1 MSSKI
6 ITLVITAGCAFAPA
20 AQATIATFAEYHLG
34 EAGSLGTNNLPIDG
48 SGNGRN
54 LTNAINGSYASV
66 GNAAFHNL
74 AANSTTYLDTSLTG
88 NEGFYGTNLFTSLPT
103 DNFAF
108 GVFARAASNAT
119 ADNRGDIFTLGG
131 STNSFKLSLAPNGWA
146 ASANN
151 IAWIGAGNG
160 ITGSFA
166 DNTWVHLALIRSA
179 GTTTFYI
186 NGTAQGSTYGGVP
199 VHDSPHI
206 SVAPGGGAFFDGHI
220 DEARVLT
227 FDTGD
232 ITTDI
237 LAALQVG
244 SRIPDRFVNEGP
256 KGAYY
261 AADLSTD
268 QYSSFR
274 LGGGTNDFVRIMV
287 ADRLSVVAGTAPTQV
302 IDILKQGTITVGTYP
317 LIDYDGTIGG
327 LGFAGLSLGNL
338 PPRVTA
344 TLVNNTTNT
353 TIDLDVTVS
362 GDDNI
367 TWTGT
372 GGGTW
377 DLETTAAW
385 KSNTG
390 GASTVFYDADHVTF
404 DDTATTGAVDIFGS
418 VMPTT
423 LTVNNATLDYTF
435 TGDSII
441 GTTGLVKSG
450 AAGLTV
456 SNYNAYTGANTLN
469 GGTVRLEGTD
479 GSLGNGTITN
489 NATLIVAR
497 SATSTFSN
505 TISGT
510 GSLEKRG
517 GETLTLSGPNNYS
530 GNTTITAGTLKS
542 GNTACLGANSGSTT
556 VADGAT
562 LDVNSTG
569 FGSEPII
576 INGSGVGGAG
586 AIVNSGSE
594 QQNGIR
600 NLTLASDS
608 AIGGTGRW
616 DVRGAGATAS
626 GNFKLTK
633 IGANKTSFVSTT
645 MDLKDIDLQG
655 GTMAFEYGTI
665 YADTNPGRV
674 AAAGGAI
681 IGFGNHGSAITMS
694 KPLQMDGGM
703 IRTTSTGA
711 NGNCIVISPVT
722 LNATSTEILVDS
734 TATMNLDGVF
744 SGTGGIEKTGAG
756 TLSLGATNAYTGN
769 TTVTLGTLSLATD
782 SLADTS
788 TVSLATGTTL
798 NLTHAATDTINA
810 LFIGGVQQAPGLYKS
825 STAEGE
831 GTVLTE
837 LTGTGKLQVTTGPS
851 NTFASWMGTYDFS
864 AFPGA
869 DLSATGDAD
878 NDGITNLIEQVFGT
892 APNAATSGLT
902 QVSATSTSVTFKHHL
917 NPDLASDV
925 TYSYQWST
933 DLGEWK
939 ASGESDT
946 GGTTASIAAGTP
958 VADEV
963 TVTATISDGPA
974 ARIFVRVVA
983 VQAP

>member
-6 ITLVITAGCAFAPA
+6 ITLAITAGCAFLATA
-20 AQATIATFAEYHLG
+20 RATIATFAEYRLG

-54 LTNAINGSYASV
+54 FGSAINGNYASA
-66 GNAAFHNL
+66 GSATFHSL
-74 AANSTTYLDTSLTG
+74 AANSTAYLDTSLTG
-88 NEGFYGTNLFTSLPT
+88 TEGFYSTNLFTGLPT

-108 GVFARAASNAT
+108 GVFARAAANTSAT
-119 ADNRGDIFTLGG
+119 QGDVFTLGG
-131 STNSFKLSLAPNGWA
+131 LNGAFKLSLVGNGWG
-146 ASANN
+146 ASCHNV
-151 IAWIGAGNG
+151 AWIAATNG
-160 ITGSFA
+160 ITGSFTA
-166 DNTWVHLALIRSA
+166 DTWVHLAVIRS
-179 GTTTFYI
+179 GGITTFYI
-186 NGTAQGSTYGGVP
+186 NGTAQGSTYSGAP
-199 VHDSPHI
+199 VHNTPHI
-206 SVAPGGGAFFDGHI
+206 SVSPGGSSFFDGQI
-220 DEARVLT
+220 DEARVVT

-232 ITTDI
+232 TAADI
-237 LAALQVG
+237 IAALQVG
-244 SRIPDRFVNEGP
+244 SRIPDHFVNEGV
-256 KGAYY
+256 KGAYI
-261 AADLSTD
+261 AANLSTD

-274 LGGGTNDFVRIMV
+274 LGGGTNDFVKITQ
-287 ADRLSVVAGTAPTQV
+287 ADRLTVVAGTAPTQV
-302 IDILKQGTITVGTYP
+302 IDILKQGTIAVGTYP
-317 LIDYDGTIGG
+317 LIDYTGTIGG
-327 LGFAGLSLGNL
+327 LGFAGLSLGTL

-344 TLVNNTTNT
+344 ALVNNTTNT

-362 GDDNI
+362 GEDNI

-377 DLETTAAW
+377 DQETTAAW
-385 KSNTG
+385 KFNTG
-390 GASTVFYDADHVTF
+390 GASTVFYDTDKVTF
-404 DDTATTGAVDIFGS
+404 DDTATTGTVDIFGS
-418 VMPTT
+418 VQPAS

-456 SNYNAYTGANTLN
+456 SNHNTYTGATILN
-469 GGTVRLEGTD
+469 AGTVRLEGAD

-489 NATLIVAR
+489 NTTLIVER
-497 SATSTFSN
+497 SSASTLSN
-505 TISGT
+505 TISGSGT
-510 GSLEKRG
+510 LEKRG
-517 GETLTLSGPNNYS
+517 VETLTLSGSSNYS
-530 GNTTITAGTLKS
+530 GNTTITAGTIKS
-542 GNTACLGANSGSTT
+542 GNTSCLGATSGSTT
-556 VADGAT
+556 VANGAT

-586 AIVNSGSE
+586 VIVNSGSE

-608 AIGGTGRW
+608 TVGGTGRW
-616 DVRGAGATAS
+616 DVRGTGAIAS

-633 IGANKTSFVSTT
+633 VGANKISFVTTT
-645 MDLKDIDLQG
+645 MDLKDIDIQE
-655 GTMAFEYGTI
+655 GTMAFEYGTVF
-665 YADTNPGRV
+665 ADTNPGRV
-674 AAAGGAI
+674 AAAAGAI
-681 IGFGNHGSAITMS
+681 IGFGEHGAAITMS

-703 IRTTSTGA
+703 IRTTSTGS
-711 NGNCIVISPVT
+711 NGNCTVISPVT
-722 LNATSTEILVDS
+722 LNAPSTEILVDS
-734 TATMNLDGVF
+734 TATMNMNGVF
-744 SGTGGIEKTGAG
+744 SGTGGITKTGAG
-756 TLSLGATNAYTGN
+756 TLSLGATNTYTGN
-769 TTVTLGTLSLATD
+769 TIVNLGTLSLATD

-810 LFIGGVQQAPGLYKS
+810 LFIGGVQQASGLYKS
-825 STAEGE
+825 STGEGA

-837 LTGTGKLQVTTGPS
+837 LSGTGKLQVTTGPS
-851 NTFASWMGTYDFS
+851 STFASWMAGYDFS

-878 NDGITNLIEQVFGT
+878 NDGITNLIEQVLGT

-902 QVSATSTSVTFKHHL
+902 EVSATSNSVTFKHHL

-939 ASGESDT
+939 ASGASDT
-946 GGTTASIAAGTP
+946 GGTTATITAGAP

-963 TVTATISDGPA
+963 TVTATISAGPA